1 MILVKVLGERTDVA
15 AYLSYYA
22 KEELKTALGVKDNE
36 VVFEVVVSDYFVDGD
51 LKGFDGILINVF
63 MDQEHGNKK
72 KEIAEILNTY
82 CNYFESLTWIT
93 FHEVDSKNSFVFEND
108 GVKKFEDGEECECE
122 DHKCHCHE
130 HHDHECGCGCH
141 DEDCECHSHK

>member
-63 MDQEHGNKK
+63 MDQEHSSKK

-93 FHEVDSKNSFVFEND
+93 FHEVDSKNSFVFENK
-108 GVKKFEDGEECECE
+108 GVKEFEHHDCECE
-122 DHKCHCHE
+122 DHECHCH
-130 HHDHECGCGCH
+130 DDDCKCGCH
-141 DEDCECHSHK
+141 DHKED